1 MSSNSQNAKG
11 ININGNDNDI
21 NNFNLVKNI
30 KDIGDSPF
38 KKCFQCGTCSA
49 ICPLSS
55 DDKPFPR
62 KEMIWSQWGL
72 KNKLE
77 GDLDP
82 WLCYYCGKC
91 SEFCPRKADPG
102 QLMMSLRRW
111 LTTVYDWT
119 GISRLLYK
127 SKIAEYIAL
136 LIVAVIV
143 FIEWAVLFGLTPHSN
158 ANISGNAS
166 VMGSA
171 GGGNKI
177 LTINQM
183 VPAYKIDYFFDYP
196 MIVILSALLLS
207 FIFNMFKKTVLSDK
221 NVKIPFKLYFTELW
235 ALIFNFFTQIRFSKC
250 EDEEAQKE
258 TFFKKLS
265 EGKYNFWLTHVFLMT
280 SYVALFIGIV
290 VFLKWFQTDDKYVLF
305 HTILFDYY
313 ASIGL
318 IFGTIYFA
326 YKRLTKKI
334 ERSKFSHHTDWAFI
348 VLLFMTAFT
357 GIMLRAFVVYKDPSS
372 WVFYLYLIHLMIVIP
387 MLVIEVPFS
396 KWSHLAYRP
405 IAIYFAAL
413 KEKASKLNEAEAGA
427 GVADSA
433 AAAADDNL

>member
-1 MSSNSQNAKG
+1 MSNNTLNS
-11 ININGNDNDI
+11 NDI
-21 NNFNLVKNI
+21 NLIKNI
-30 KDIGDSPF
+30 NNIGESHF

-49 ICPLSS
+49 ICPISS
-55 DDKPFPR
+55 DNKPFPR

-72 KNKLE
+72 KKELKS
-77 GDLDP
+77 DLDP

-91 SEFCPRKADPG
+91 SEYCPRKADPG

-111 LTTVYDWT
+111 LTTEYDWT

-136 LIVAVIV
+136 LIVAVVV
-143 FIEWAVLFGLTPHSN
+143 FLEWAVLFGLTPPAVLN
-158 ANISGNAS
+158 
-166 VMGSA
+166 
-171 GGGNKI
+171 GGN
-177 LTINQM
+177 LSINQM

-196 MIVILSALLLS
+196 MMIILSALLIS
-207 FIFNMFKKTVLSDK
+207 FIFNMFNKTVLSDK
-221 NVKIPFKLYFTELW
+221 KIKIPFKLYFTELW

-250 EDEEAQKE
+250 EDESEKE
-258 TFFKKLS
+258 SFFKKLS

-280 SYVALFIGIV
+280 SYVVLFIGIV
-290 VFLKWFQTDDKYVLF
+290 FFLKWFQTDDKYVMF
-305 HTILFDYY
+305 HSILFDYY

-326 YKRLTKKI
+326 FQRFTKKK

-348 VLLFMTAFT
+348 VLLFLTAFT
-357 GIMLRAFVVYKDPSS
+357 GILLRAFVVYKYPSS
-372 WVFYLYLIHLMIVIP
+372 WIFYLYLIHLMILIP

-405 IAIYFAAL
+405 IAIYFANL
-413 KEKASKLNEAEAGA
+413 KEKAGSIEKQPN
-427 GVADSA
+427 ADIE
-433 AAAADDNL
+433 

>member
-1 MSSNSQNAKG
+1 MSGNPLNSKG
-11 ININGNDNDI
+11 ININGNDNNI
-21 NNFNLVKNI
+21 NNFELVKNI
-30 KDIGDSPF
+30 KNIGDSPF

-55 DDKPFPR
+55 DNKPFPR

-72 KNKLE
+72 KNELE
-77 GDLDP
+77 SDLDP

-136 LIVAVIV
+136 LSVAVIV
-143 FIEWAVLFGLTPHSN
+143 FIEWAVLFGLTPPTGTG
-158 ANISGNAS
+158 ATVGNA
-166 VMGSA
+166 MN
-171 GGGNKI
+171 GGDKI
-177 LTINQM
+177 MTINQM

-207 FIFNMFKKTVLSDK
+207 FIFNMFKKTVLNDK

-235 ALIFNFFTQIRFSKC
+235 SLIFNFFTQIRFSKC

-258 TFFKKLS
+258 TFLKKLS

-326 YKRLTKKI
+326 YKRLTKKL

-357 GIMLRAFVVYKDPSS
+357 GILLRAFVVYKDPSS
-372 WVFYLYLIHLMIVIP
+372 WIFYLYLLHLMIVIP

-413 KEKASKLNEAEAGA
+413 KEKAEKLNGAGA
-427 GVADSA
+427 NA
-433 AAAADDNL
+433 AAAAPVDDIKLGIDAD